1 MPLIHAL
8 AALVACSAL
17 KIVAGTQCALLST
30 RLSVDNKHLS
40 GFENPSSDLAVVT
53 DRPAPWL
60 SWWLAPVGGAANQTQ
75 SAYRIQVATNIT
87 GFSDCNAGVG
97 PACVWDS
104 GVVQSRHQGVSFGGA
119 VLPTFSQVVW
129 RVAVWDGADEPCG
142 YGPEIGAWEVPLLE
156 EAAWHGAKWLTRD
169 APHPPLSDC
178 ELYQPDAAPL
188 FRAPLVL
195 PPGASVARARA
206 YVTGLGYYTLFING
220 QNASDAVLD
229 PGQTSY
235 NETVLF
241 ATLDVTALLRAATAA
256 GTGESVVGVAL
267 GNGWWNLLP
276 LRCE

>member
-1 MPLIHAL
+1 MLLIHAL
-8 AALVACSAL
+8 GALIASSAL
-17 KIVAGTQCALLST
+17 ETVAGSQCALLPAH
-30 RLSVDNKHLS
+30 LSVDNKQLS
-40 GFENPSSDLAVVT
+40 GFDNPSSDLAVVT
-53 DRPAPWL
+53 DKPDPWL
-60 SWWLAPVGGAANQTQ
+60 SWWLAPAEGATNQTQ

-87 GFSDCNAGVG
+87 GFSDCDDGVG

-104 GVVQSRHQGVSFGGA
+104 GVVQSRHQGVPFGGA

-129 RVAVWDGADEPCG
+129 RVAVWDGAGEPCG
-142 YGPEIGAWEVPLLE
+142 FGPEIGAWEVPLLE
-156 EAAWHGAKWLTRD
+156 EAAWHGATWLTRD

-188 FRAPLVL
+188 FRAPLAL
-195 PPGASVARARA
+195 PPSASVARARA
-206 YVTGLGYYTLFING
+206 YVTGLGYYTLFVNG

-235 NETVLF
+235 NETVLYS
-241 ATLDVTALLRAATAA
+241 TLDVTALLRAAGA
-256 GTGESVVGVAL
+256 GGSVVGVAL